1 MRLAAYPKA
10 SPALLHGGVISST
23 LASMPTILPCFVR
36 WDCTLWFF
44 NSTTWEVT
52 IEPST
57 AVNCQPLESNQTFS
71 VALNRVLSWRVLWD
85 KEPQLS
91 ELNGDG
97 VIIPAVRFG
106 RIHYEWLARYLYL
119 PLSTLNWYRNHV
131 NYPNT
136 EHHNLYH
143 SYNQ

>member
-1 MRLAAYPKA
+1 MAEWSAPISLHADYPTM
-10 SPALLHGGVISST
+10 SRSVGLHAMI
-23 LASMPTILPCFVR
+23 F
-36 WDCTLWFF
+36 
-44 NSTTWEVT
+44 STTREVT

-71 VALNRVLSWRVLWD
+71 DALNRVLGWHVLWD

-131 NYPNT
+131 YYPKT
-136 EHHNLYH
+136 ERHNLY
-143 SYNQ
+143 NQDNQ